1 MGHRLKDELYRLVQ
15 QDSTIF
21 DFIQSTSMD
30 GLWYW
35 DVDKPEEEWMNERFW
50 EVLGYPASEKK
61 HLVSEWQALL
71 IDPEGEFNKAYEA
84 LEKHF
89 QDPDVPFDQILK
101 YRHGNGS
108 TVWIRVRGVA
118 IRDDTGKPIR
128 LLGTHTDITA
138 GVRLNEHESL
148 LNTAMKAL
156 PVGLIIADMNGSFLE
171 VNGTLAELL
180 GYTIDEMRGMSVFD
194 IAPDC
199 ELERTRKIFSEVPVD
214 NFEVI
219 GLEKQYKRKDGSVV
233 WCTLNSRS
241 VRDESSKSLFIVSSL
256 MNIQHEKT
264 LRLQIKQ
271 QNQELTAANQ
281 ELDQFAYIA
290 SHDLK
295 SPLSGIRKLANWIS
309 DDCQDILPKDSQRHL
324 EMLGGR
330 IDRMEQLLDDL
341 LAYSRIG
348 RKNYALES
356 VSLKPLVSSIF
367 QMQDAAE
374 GFKCSADDVRCKV
387 WRIPFETVLRNLIS
401 NSIKHNKAKAGSIA
415 VHLEKSDEEYILTVE
430 DDGPGIVP
438 EYHEKALQMFQ
449 TLQSRDIVEGSGL
462 GLALVKKTVESFQ
475 GSLAI
480 ESDGVKGMKVI
491 ARWPRP

>member
-1 MGHRLKDELYRLVQ
+1 MGHRLKDELYRLFQ

-35 DVDKPEEEWMNERFW
+35 DVEKPEEEWMNERFW

-71 IDPEGEFNKAYEA
+71 IDPEGDFNKAYEE

-89 QDPDVPFDQILK
+89 KDPDYPFDQILR
-101 YRHGNGS
+101 YRHANGS
-108 TVWIRVRGVA
+108 IVWIRVRGVA

-156 PVGLIIADMNGSFLE
+156 PVGLIIADVNGTFLE
-171 VNGTLAELL
+171 VNGTLADLL
-180 GYTIDEMRGMSVFD
+180 GYTVDEMRGMSVFD

-214 NFEVI
+214 DFEVI
-219 GLEKQYKRKDGSVV
+219 GLEKQYQCKDGSVI

-241 VRDESSKSLFIVSSL
+241 VKDEASKSLFIVSSL

-264 LRLQIKQ
+264 LRFQIKQ

-309 DDCQDILPKDSQRHL
+309 DDCQDILPRDSLRHL

-356 VSLKPLVSSIF
+356 VSLKPLVMSIF
-367 QMQDAAE
+367 QMQNAAE

-401 NSIKHNKAKAGSIA
+401 NSIKHNKTKAGSIA
-415 VHLEKSDEEYILTVE
+415 VHLDKSDEEYILTVQ
-430 DDGPGIVP
+430 DDGPGIAP

-480 ESDGVKGMKVI
+480 ESDGIKGMKVT

>member
-1 MGHRLKDELYRLVQ
+1 MGHRLKDELYRLFQ

-71 IDPEGEFNKAYEA
+71 IDPEGDFNKAYEA

-101 YRHGNGS
+101 YRHANGS

-128 LLGTHTDITA
+128 LLGTHTDITS

-156 PVGLIIADMNGSFLE
+156 PVGLIIADVNGTFLE
-171 VNGTLAELL
+171 VNDTLADLL
-180 GYTIDEMRGMSVFD
+180 GYTVDEMRGMSVFD

-214 NFEVI
+214 DFEVI
-219 GLEKQYKRKDGSVV
+219 GLEKQYKRKDGSTV

-241 VRDESSKSLFIVSSL
+241 VKDESSKSLFIVSSL

-356 VSLKPLVSSIF
+356 VSLKPLVTSIF
-367 QMQDAAE
+367 QMQNAAE
-374 GFKCSADDVRCKV
+374 GFKCSVDDVRCKV

-401 NSIKHNKAKAGSIA
+401 NSIKHNKTKAGSIA

-430 DDGPGIVP
+430 DDGPGIAP

-480 ESDGVKGMKVI
+480 ESDGIKGMKVT